1 LETKHKD
8 NIISILLPTRGRTDA
23 LKTSLDSLFDL
34 ADDVGKLE
42 LLLGM
47 DDDDAASSQ
56 WVQENLLPD
65 LDARGIDYTLL
76 HFEPLGYARL
86 NVYVN
91 ALARHSSGD
100 WFFFWNDD
108 AVMLTQGWDTR
119 VREKTSEFCGIRIP
133 THNCHPYAIFPIIPR
148 AWLDI
153 CGYLSDHQLNDAWIS
168 QISYILDIMINVDID
183 VRHDRFDLTG
193 ANQDD
198 TYQRRVMFEFD
209 PSDPRDFN
217 YPSRRQQR
225 MQDAVKISNFLTAQ
239 GRNMTW
245 FGRVLKGQQDPW
257 AKMTGPEYD
266 PNKQIKQWK

>member
-1 LETKHKD
+1 METKHKD

-65 LDARGIDYTLL
+65 LD
-76 HFEPLGYARL
+76 

-119 VREKTSEFCGIRIP
+119 VREKTSEFCCIRIP

-168 QISYILDIMINVDID
+168 QISYILDIMINVD
-183 VRHDRFDLTG
+183 TG